1 MLSRKWIEELD
12 ASGRIYRKANEQ
24 YLPAFQAFWLLTRD
38 VSTGVLLFV
47 FGCVNAA
54 LVLLSGYLLAI
65 SGLLWL
71 AALAFAALAV
81 AASFF
86 DAYSLVFP
94 YYQFWARTSYGS
106 ARWAGLEDLRSHSLL
121 RKIGEP
127 VPNGALRIGRVF
139 SDYDLILPKELW
151 LLHLVFF
158 GPTGAGKT
166 KTFFMSML
174 RYLAA
179 HGSCIAFDP
188 KGELYEQ
195 TAMDY
200 RIFYRLDLINP
211 AQSDRWNFMPLC
223 QGNSFF
229 ANSLAGMMLSLEAR
243 AKTNQDPF
251 WGNAEQVL
259 LTAVLLHLAECYPS
273 ATPAFAYDFVA
284 EFDSLKES
292 ERIAELKDSPSPL
305 ARQAMQVVCNSAPE
319 NTLGSVLLGLAN
331 KLRPFTLDEARQI
344 TALPTQE
351 ELQEGVKLVDFTQ
364 LRQPGTAVFIVVPE
378 GATEVYKE
386 FLATFFGQ
394 AIFELRLDNTRKPEH
409 PCLVLIDEARELDVA
424 EVRRIAGI
432 GRGRGIG
439 MALSYQDYPQV
450 LDQYGDKG
458 AKAILE
464 TCMTKLFLPGCNGET
479 ATYASDLLGKTTVH
493 TETSVDYKGTDR
505 DNTRYSEA
513 GRALMLPDEIR
524 QMPKFR
530 QLLVVTDTAP
540 PVKAAFPPVYLRRD
554 IQKPVVYRKPEVLR
568 FSNAQIFRGNNFAQP
583 IGANGATAASVKPK
597 KMPKGKRT
605 KNQLA
610 VSSSNDVDFESS
622 EQSVTGSVENGV
634 ALQNESRFVSPDNLK
649 LDSAA
654 SETTDRALSE
664 IGERI
669 EDFETSGA
677 GDDGN
682 SILALADDERS
693 DEKTED
699 FMDQELKTFLLD
711 EKTKTPVLIEN
722 DSDGAEVVDC
732 FDSETVLR
740 TEIMKSSE
748 GGIETNR
755 ETTLSGNYSLTEE
768 ETERER
774 THARQSLEPE
784 NDFYNALVQRVL

>member
-1 MLSRKWIEELD
+1 MLSRKWIEHLD

-24 YLPAFQAFWLLTRD
+24 YLPAFQAFWLLARD

-47 FGCVNAA
+47 FGWINAA
-54 LVLLSGYLLAI
+54 LVLLSGYLLGI

-81 AASFF
+81 IASFF

-94 YYQFWARTSYGS
+94 YYQFWTRTTHGS
-106 ARWAGLEDLRSHSLL
+106 ARWAGLEDLRVHNLL

-174 RYLAA
+174 RYLAR
-179 HGSCIAFDP
+179 HGATIAFDP

-200 RIFYRLDLINP
+200 RTFYRLDLINP

-223 QGNSFF
+223 RGSAFF
-229 ANSLAGMMLSLEAR
+229 ANSIAGMMLSLEAR

-292 ERIAELKDSPSPL
+292 ERINELKDSPSPL

-319 NTLGSVLLGLAN
+319 NTLGSVLLGLGS

-344 TALPTQE
+344 TALPTHE
-351 ELQEGVKLVDFTQ
+351 ELQEGVKLIDFAR
-364 LRQPGTAVFIVVPE
+364 LREPGTAVFIVVPE

-394 AIFELRLDNTRKPEH
+394 AIFQLRLDNTREPEH

-464 TCMTKLFLPGCNGET
+464 TMMTKIFLPGVNGET
-479 ATYASDLLGKTTVH
+479 ATYASDLLGKTTIH
-493 TETSVDYKGTDR
+493 TETSVDYQGTDK

-540 PVKAAFPPVYLRRD
+540 PVKAAFPPVYLRKD
-554 IQKPVVYRKPEVLR
+554 IQRAVAYVKPEVLR
-568 FSNAQIFRGNNFAQP
+568 LGNSKIFDGNFNFPKNSGKNDAP
-583 IGANGATAASVKPK
+583 ITSEVSTVPK
-597 KMPKGKRT
+597 KQAKTKRA
-605 KNQLA
+605 KNKSVA
-610 VSSSNDVDFESS
+610 VSPAGNAVAVLEPDSTSDQFEFES
-622 EQSVTGSVENGV
+622 EI
-634 ALQNESRFVSPDNLK
+634 
-649 LDSAA
+649 
-654 SETTDRALSE
+654 TDRALDE
-664 IGERI
+664 IGERMA
-669 EDFETSGA
+669 DFETTNEN
-677 GDDGN
+677 GDDEEV
-682 SILALADDERS
+682 LALADGETSGEGER
-693 DEKTED
+693 D
-699 FMDQELKTFLLD
+699 FMKQELKTFLTVD
-711 EKTKTPVLIEN
+711 TEPKTPTQFE
-722 DSDGAEVVDC
+722 SDPSEEGGEVTDC

-740 TEIMKSSE
+740 SREVRSSNDEAAKNQEITLTASVALTASE
-748 GGIETNR
+748 AAREKRRACQTIES
-755 ETTLSGNYSLTEE
+755 EDE
-768 ETERER
+768 
-774 THARQSLEPE
+774 
-784 NDFYNALVQRVL
+784 FYNALVQRVL

>member
-1 MLSRKWIEELD
+1 MLSRKWIEHLD

-24 YLPAFQAFWLLTRD
+24 YLPAFQAFWLLARD

-47 FGCVNAA
+47 FGWINAA
-54 LVLLSGYLLAI
+54 LVLLSGYLLGI

-81 AASFF
+81 IASFF

-94 YYQFWARTSYGS
+94 YYQFWTRTTHGS
-106 ARWAGLEDLRSHSLL
+106 ARWAGLEDLRVHNLL

-174 RYLAA
+174 RYLAR
-179 HGSCIAFDP
+179 HGSTIAFDP

-200 RIFYRLDLINP
+200 RTFYRLDLINP

-223 QGNSFF
+223 RGSAFF
-229 ANSLAGMMLSLEAR
+229 ANSIAGMMLSLEAR

-292 ERIAELKDSPSPL
+292 ERINELKDSPSPL

-319 NTLGSVLLGLAN
+319 NTLGSVLLGLGS

-344 TALPTQE
+344 TALPTHE
-351 ELQEGVKLVDFTQ
+351 ELQEGVKLIDFAR
-364 LRQPGTAVFIVVPE
+364 LREPGTAVFIVVPE

-394 AIFELRLDNTRKPEH
+394 AIFQLRLDNTREPEH

-464 TCMTKLFLPGCNGET
+464 TMMTKIFLPGVNGET
-479 ATYASDLLGKTTVH
+479 ATYASDLLGKTTIH
-493 TETSVDYKGTDR
+493 TETSVDYQGTDK

-540 PVKAAFPPVYLRRD
+540 PVKAAFPPVYLRKD
-554 IQKPVVYRKPEVLR
+554 IQRAVAYVKPEVLR
-568 FSNAQIFRGNNFAQP
+568 LGNSKIFDGNFNFPKNSGKNDAP
-583 IGANGATAASVKPK
+583 ITSEVSTVPK
-597 KMPKGKRT
+597 KQAKTKRA
-605 KNQLA
+605 KNKSVA
-610 VSSSNDVDFESS
+610 VSPAGNAVAVLEPDSTSDQFEFES
-622 EQSVTGSVENGV
+622 EI
-634 ALQNESRFVSPDNLK
+634 
-649 LDSAA
+649 
-654 SETTDRALSE
+654 TDRALDE
-664 IGERI
+664 IGERMA
-669 EDFETSGA
+669 DFETTNEN
-677 GDDGN
+677 GDDEEV
-682 SILALADDERS
+682 LALADGETSGEGER
-693 DEKTED
+693 D
-699 FMDQELKTFLLD
+699 FMKQELKTFLTVD
-711 EKTKTPVLIEN
+711 TEPKTPTQFE
-722 DSDGAEVVDC
+722 SDPSEEGGEVTDC

-740 TEIMKSSE
+740 SREVRSSNDEAAKNQEITLTASVALTASE
-748 GGIETNR
+748 AAREKRRASQTIES
-755 ETTLSGNYSLTEE
+755 EDE
-768 ETERER
+768 
-774 THARQSLEPE
+774 
-784 NDFYNALVQRVL
+784 FYNALVQRVL

>member
-1 MLSRKWIEELD
+1 MLSRKWIENLD

-24 YLPAFQAFWLLTRD
+24 YLPAYQAFWLLTRD
-38 VSTGVLLFV
+38 VSTGILLFV
-47 FGCVNAA
+47 FGWINAA
-54 LVLLSGYLLAI
+54 LCLLAGFLLGI
-65 SGLLWL
+65 SGFLWL

-81 AASFF
+81 AASLF

-94 YYQFWARTSYGS
+94 YYQFWTRTTHGS
-106 ARWAGLEDLRSHSLL
+106 ARWAALDDLRSHNLL

-139 SDYDLILPKELW
+139 SDYDLILPKNLW

-174 RYLAA
+174 RYLAQ
-179 HGSCIAFDP
+179 HGSTIAFDP
-188 KGELYEQ
+188 KGELFEQ

-200 RIFYRLDLINP
+200 RTHYRLDLINP
-211 AQSDRWNFMPLC
+211 AQSDRWNFMPTC
-223 QGNSFF
+223 RGNAFF

-259 LTAVLLHLAECYPS
+259 LTAVLLHLAECYPQ

-292 ERIAELKDSPSPL
+292 ERINELKDSPSPL

-319 NTLGSVLLGLAN
+319 NTLGSVLLGLGN
-331 KLRPFTLDEARQI
+331 KLRPFTLDEARQVM
-344 TALPTQE
+344 ALPSHE
-351 ELQEGVKLVDFTQ
+351 ELQEGVKLIDFAK
-364 LRQPGTAVFIVVPE
+364 LREPGTAVFIVVPE

-394 AIFELRLDNTRKPEH
+394 AIFALRLDNTREPEH

-439 MALSYQDYPQV
+439 MVLSYQDYPQV

-464 TCMTKLFLPGCNGET
+464 TMMTKIFLPGVNGET
-479 ATYASDLLGKTTVH
+479 ANYASDLLGKTTIH
-493 TETSVDYKGTDR
+493 TETSVDYKGTDK

-540 PVKAAFPPVYLRRD
+540 PVKAAFPPIYLRHD
-554 IQKPVVYRKPEVLR
+554 IQKPVALRKPEVLR
-568 FSNAQIFRGNNFAQP
+568 LGDSKIFGGNFNFP
-583 IGANGATAASVKPK
+583 KNSGKNGASFAPEVSSVPKKQAKTKRAKVKSAVAASIV
-597 KMPKGKRT
+597 G
-605 KNQLA
+605 NSVA
-610 VSSSNDVDFESS
+610 VLEPDRADDQFE
-622 EQSVTGSVENGV
+622 
-634 ALQNESRFVSPDNLK
+634 FVSEI
-649 LDSAA
+649 A
-654 SETTDRALSE
+654 DRALDE
-664 IGERI
+664 IGERMT
-669 EDFETSGA
+669 DFEMTNKNN
-677 GDDGN
+677 DDEDV
-682 SILALADDERS
+682 LALADDETS
-693 DEKTED
+693 SESEKD
-699 FMDQELKTFLLD
+699 FMEQELKTFL
-711 EKTKTPVLIEN
+711 T
-722 DSDGAEVVDC
+722 SDGGEANASSQFASDPSEEGGEVTDC

-740 TEIMKSSE
+740 SREIRNSNDEAPKNQEITLTANVALTASE
-748 GGIETNR
+748 AALEKKR
-755 ETTLSGNYSLTEE
+755 
-768 ETERER
+768 
-774 THARQSLEPE
+774 ARQTIESEDE
-784 NDFYNALVQRVL
+784 FYNSLVQRVL

>member
-24 YLPAFQAFWLLTRD
+24 YVPAYQAFWMLTRD
-38 VSTGVLLFV
+38 VSTGILLFV
-47 FGCVNAA
+47 FGIVNAM
-54 LVLLSGYLLAI
+54 LILLSGSLLGI

-71 AALAFAALAV
+71 AALSAAALA
-81 AASFF
+81 AFASLF

-94 YYQFWARTSYGS
+94 YYQFWAKTSHGS
-106 ARWAGLEDLRSHSLL
+106 ARWAELEDLRVHNLL
-121 RKIGEP
+121 RKIGDP
-127 VPNGALRIGRVF
+127 VPKGALRIGRVF
-139 SDYDLILPKELW
+139 GDYDLILPKNLW

-174 RYLAA
+174 RFLAN
-179 HGSCIAFDP
+179 HGSTIAFDP

-200 RIFYRLDLINP
+200 RTFYRLDLINP
-211 AQSDRWNFMPLC
+211 AQSDRWNFLPQC
-223 QGNSFF
+223 RGNAFF
-229 ANSLAGMMLSLEAR
+229 ANSIAGMMLSLEAR

-259 LTAVLLHLAECYPS
+259 LTAVLLHLAECYPM

-292 ERIAELKDSPSPL
+292 KRIEELKNSPSPL
-305 ARQAMQVVCNSAPE
+305 ARQAMQVVTNSAPE
-319 NTLGSVLLGLAN
+319 NTLGSVLLGLGS

-344 TALPTQE
+344 TAQPSPE
-351 ELQEGVKLVDFTQ
+351 ELQEGVKLIDFSE
-364 LRQPGTAVFIVVPE
+364 LRQPGTAIFIVVPE
-378 GATEVYKE
+378 GATQVYQE

-394 AIFELRLDNTRKPEH
+394 AIFELRLDNTREPEH

-479 ATYASDLLGKTTVH
+479 ANYASDLLGKTTIH
-493 TETSVDYKGTDR
+493 TETSVDYQGTDR
-505 DNTRYSEA
+505 DNTRYSET

-540 PVKAAFPPVYLRRD
+540 PVKAAFPPVYLRKD
-554 IQKPVVYRKPEVLR
+554 IQKPIHYRKPEVLR
-568 FSNAQIFRGNNFAQP
+568 FSDVQARRNNFSKVSNS
-583 IGANGATAASVKPK
+583 NGSEVSAKSNKAS
-597 KMPKGKRT
+597 KGKRS
-605 KNQLA
+605 KNQ
-610 VSSSNDVDFESS
+610 
-622 EQSVTGSVENGV
+622 
-634 ALQNESRFVSPDNLK
+634 
-649 LDSAA
+649 SAA
-654 SETTDRALSE
+654 STENKSNFQIENDLSIASENDFETSAFEKTDRALDE
-664 IGERI
+664 IGQLLMN
-669 EDFETSGA
+669 FEPENT
-677 GDDGN
+677 N
-682 SILALADDERS
+682 PENVLALADDDRLGEA
-693 DEKTED
+693 KED
-699 FMDQELKTFLLD
+699 FMEQKLYK
-711 EKTKTPVLIEN
+711 VLTNEGSKLQPEEILE
-722 DSDGAEVVDC
+722 GEEIQDC
-732 FDSETVLR
+732 FDREVILQPLVPTNSAGVLEEKR
-740 TEIMKSSE
+740 EI
-748 GGIETNR
+748 
-755 ETTLSGNYSLTEE
+755 TLSADFSLTEA
-768 ETERER
+768 ETKQEKESVSRLR
-774 THARQSLEPE
+774 KKE
-784 NDFYNALVQRVL
+784 NEFSNALSRGVL

>member
-12 ASGRIYRKANEQ
+12 GSGRIYRKANEQ
-24 YLPAFQAFWLLTRD
+24 YLPAYQAFWWLARD
-38 VSTGVLLFV
+38 VSTGILLFI

-54 LVLLSGYLLAI
+54 LVLISGRLLGI

-94 YYQFWARTSYGS
+94 YYQFWTRTSHGS
-106 ARWAGLEDLRSHSLL
+106 ARWAGFNDLQSHNLL

-127 VPNGALRIGRVF
+127 LPDGALRIGRVF

-174 RYLAA
+174 RFLAR
-179 HGSCIAFDP
+179 HGSCITFDP

-200 RIFYRLDLINP
+200 RTFYRLDLINP
-211 AQSDRWNFMPLC
+211 AQSDRWNFMPQC
-223 QGNSFF
+223 RGNAFF

-259 LTAVLLHLAECYPS
+259 LTAVLLHLADCYPA

-292 ERIAELKDSPSPL
+292 ERINELKDSPSPL

-319 NTLGSVLLGLAN
+319 NTLGSVLLGLGS

-344 TALPTQE
+344 TALPTHE
-351 ELQEGVKLVDFTQ
+351 ELQEGIKLIDFAQ

-394 AIFELRLDNTRKPEH
+394 AIFQLRLDNTREPEH

-450 LDQYGDKG
+450 LDQYGDRG

-464 TCMTKLFLPGCNGET
+464 TCMTKLFLPGCNGDT

-493 TETSVDYKGTDR
+493 TETSVDYKGTDK

-540 PVKAAFPPVYLRRD
+540 PIKAAYPPVYLRRD
-554 IQKPVVYRKPEVLR
+554 IQKAVALRKPEVLR
-568 FSNAQIFRGNNFAQP
+568 FSDAQTFGGGKSFVHSGEATGQTAERGA
-583 IGANGATAASVKPK
+583 KPK
-597 KMPKGKRT
+597 KAKGKRR
-605 KNQLA
+605 KNQTA
-610 VSSSNDVDFESS
+610 ADAAAESS
-622 EQSVTGSVENGV
+622 
-634 ALQNESRFVSPDNLK
+634 ADLQNETAVAMSSQT
-649 LDSAA
+649 DSDSLAWVAA
-654 SETTDRALSE
+654 DRALDE
-664 IGERI
+664 IGERMT
-669 EDFETSGA
+669 DFETSGA
-677 GDDGN
+677 DGDGGV
-682 SILALADDERS
+682 LALNEDEYS
-693 DEKTED
+693 GEDSED
-699 FMDQELKTFLLD
+699 FMQQDLKAILLD
-711 EKTKTPVLIEN
+711 EKPKMPVQMETN
-722 DSDGAEVVDC
+722 ASDAEVFDR
-732 FDSETVLR
+732 FDSQVVVRTKSAETSGDGVATKR
-740 TEIMKSSE
+740 
-748 GGIETNR
+748 NVV
-755 ETTLSGNYSLTEE
+755 LSGSYSLTDDQLVNEQQIS
-768 ETERER
+768 
-774 THARQSLEPE
+774 RQNLEPE
-784 NDFYNALVQRVL
+784 NEFYSALTQRVL

>member
-1 MLSRKWIEELD
+1 MLSRKWIENLD

-24 YLPAFQAFWLLTRD
+24 YLPAYQAFWLLTRD

-81 AASFF
+81 AASLF

-94 YYQFWARTSYGS
+94 YYQFWTRTSHGS
-106 ARWAGLEDLRSHSLL
+106 ARWAGLEDLRSHKLL

-127 VPNGALRIGRVF
+127 VPAGALRIGRVF
-139 SDYDLILPKELW
+139 SDYDLVLPKELW
-151 LLHLVFF
+151 LLHMVFF

-174 RYLAA
+174 RYLAR

-200 RIFYRLDLINP
+200 RTFYRLDLINP

-223 QGNSFF
+223 RGNAFF

-292 ERIAELKDSPSPL
+292 ERIAELVDSPSPL
-305 ARQAMQVVCNSAPE
+305 ARQAMQVVSNSAPE
-319 NTLGSVLLGLAN
+319 NTLGSVLLGLGN
-331 KLRPFTLDEARQI
+331 KLRPFTLDEARQVM
-344 TALPTQE
+344 AMPSHE
-351 ELQEGVKLVDFTQ
+351 ELQEGVKLIDFAK
-364 LRQPGTAVFIVVPE
+364 LREPGTAVFIVVPE

-394 AIFELRLDNTRKPEH
+394 AIFELRLDNTREPEH

-450 LDQYGDKG
+450 LDQYGDRG

-464 TCMTKLFLPGCNGET
+464 TMMTKIFLPGVNGET
-479 ATYASDLLGKTTVH
+479 ASYASDLLGKTTIH
-493 TETSVDYKGTDR
+493 TETSVDYKGTDK

-540 PVKAAFPPVYLRRD
+540 PVKAAYPPVYLRPD
-554 IQKPVVYRKPEVLR
+554 IQKAVVYRKPEVTRLADSK
-568 FSNAQIFRGNNFAQP
+568 FFGGNFNLPQNSNV
-583 IGANGATAASVKPK
+583 NGALPTSGASTAPK
-597 KMPKGKRT
+597 KAAKTKRA
-605 KNQLA
+605 KNK
-610 VSSSNDVDFESS
+610 
-622 EQSVTGSVENGV
+622 SVG
-634 ALQNESRFVSPDNLK
+634 VSPAGNAVAVLES
-649 LDSAA
+649 DSATNQFGFQ
-654 SETTDRALSE
+654 SEITDRALDE
-664 IGERI
+664 IGEQVAA
-669 EDFETSGA
+669 FEITNASR
-677 GDDGN
+677 GDEV
-682 SILALADDERS
+682 LALANEAS
-693 DEKTED
+693 DKQAED
-699 FMDQELKTFLLD
+699 FMQQQLKTFLTD
-711 EKTKTPVLIEN
+711 EKPRTPDLIEN
-722 DSDGAEVVDC
+722 VSGDEESDC
-732 FDSETVLR
+732 FDSDVVLR
-740 TEIMKSSE
+740 AKSSKTSE
-748 GGIETNR
+748 ESGDTEENQEI
-755 ETTLSGNYSLTEE
+755 TLSGSYSLTEQ
-768 ETERER
+768 ETAHEKS
-774 THARQSLEPE
+774 HARGQLESE
-784 NDFYNALVQRVL
+784 DEFYNALVQRVL

>member
-1 MLSRKWIEELD
+1 MLSRKWIENLD
-12 ASGRIYRKANEQ
+12 SSGRIYRKANEQ
-24 YLPAFQAFWLLTRD
+24 YLPAYQAFWLLMRD
-38 VSTGVLLFV
+38 VSTGILLFV
-47 FGCVNAA
+47 FGWINAA
-54 LVLLSGYLLAI
+54 LCLLAGFLLGI
-65 SGLLWL
+65 SSFLWL

-81 AASFF
+81 AASLF

-94 YYQFWARTSYGS
+94 YYQFWTRTTHGS
-106 ARWAGLEDLRSHSLL
+106 ARWAALDDLRVHNLL

-127 VPNGALRIGRVF
+127 VPKGALRIGRVF
-139 SDYDLILPKELW
+139 SDYDLILPKNLW

-174 RYLAA
+174 RYLAQ
-179 HGSCIAFDP
+179 HGSTIAFDP

-200 RIFYRLDLINP
+200 RTHYRLDLINP
-211 AQSDRWNFMPLC
+211 AQSDRWNFMPTC
-223 QGNSFF
+223 RGNAFF

-259 LTAVLLHLAECYPS
+259 LTAVLLHLAECYPN

-292 ERIAELKDSPSPL
+292 ERINELKDSPSPL

-319 NTLGSVLLGLAN
+319 NTLGSVLLGLGN
-331 KLRPFTLDEARQI
+331 KLRPFTLDEARQVM
-344 TALPTQE
+344 ALPSHE
-351 ELQEGVKLVDFTQ
+351 ELQEGVKLIDFAK
-364 LRQPGTAVFIVVPE
+364 LREPGTAVFIVVPE

-394 AIFELRLDNTRKPEH
+394 AIFALRLDNTREPEH

-439 MALSYQDYPQV
+439 MVLSYQDYPQV

-464 TCMTKLFLPGCNGET
+464 TMMTKIFLPGVNGET
-479 ATYASDLLGKTTVH
+479 ATYASDLLGKTTIH
-493 TETSVDYKGTDR
+493 TETSVDYKGTDK

-540 PVKAAFPPVYLRRD
+540 PVKAAFPPVYLRHD
-554 IQKPVVYRKPEVLR
+554 IQKPVALRKPEVLR
-568 FSNAQIFRGNNFAQP
+568 LGDSKIFGGGNFNLRVNSPKNAE
-583 IGANGATAASVKPK
+583 TLASEVSTVPK
-597 KMPKGKRT
+597 KQAKTKRA
-605 KNQLA
+605 KNKSVA
-610 VSSSNDVDFESS
+610 VSSVGNAVAVLEPDSTDDQVEFES
-622 EQSVTGSVENGV
+622 EI
-634 ALQNESRFVSPDNLK
+634 A
-649 LDSAA
+649 
-654 SETTDRALSE
+654 DRALDE
-664 IGERI
+664 IGERMT
-669 EDFETSGA
+669 DFELTNEN
-677 GDDGN
+677 DDN
-682 SILALADDERS
+682 EDVLALADGETS
-693 DEKTED
+693 GETEKD
-699 FMDQELKTFLLD
+699 FMEQELKNFL
-711 EKTKTPVLIEN
+711 T
-722 DSDGAEVVDC
+722 SDGGEANSSSQFESDSNVEGGEVTDC

-740 TEIMKSSE
+740 AREIRNSNDENIKNQEITLTASVALTASE
-748 GGIETNR
+748 AAREKAHVRQTIES
-755 ETTLSGNYSLTEE
+755 EDE
-768 ETERER
+768 
-774 THARQSLEPE
+774 
-784 NDFYNALVQRVL
+784 FYNSLVQRVL

>member
-24 YLPAFQAFWLLTRD
+24 YLPAYQAFWLLTRD
-38 VSTGVLLFV
+38 VSTGFLLFV
-47 FGCVNAA
+47 FGCLNAV
-54 LVLLSGYLLAI
+54 LVLISGYLLAI
-65 SGLLWL
+65 SGFLWL

-81 AASFF
+81 AASVL

-94 YYQFWARTSYGS
+94 YYQFWTRTTHGS
-106 ARWAGLEDLRSHSLL
+106 ARWAMLDDLKSHNLL

-127 VPNGALRIGRVF
+127 VPSGALRIGRVF

-174 RYLAA
+174 RYLAR
-179 HGSCIAFDP
+179 HGSTIAFDP

-195 TAMDY
+195 TAMDFSV
-200 RIFYRLDLINP
+200 FYRLDLINP
-211 AQSDRWNFMPLC
+211 AQSDRWNFMPMC
-223 QGNSFF
+223 RGNAFV

-259 LTAVLLHLAECYPS
+259 LTAVLLHLAECYPK

-305 ARQAMQVVCNSAPE
+305 AKQAMQVVTNSAPE

-344 TALPTQE
+344 TALPTHE
-351 ELQEGVKLVDFTQ
+351 ELQEGVKLVDFSQ
-364 LRQPGTAVFIVVPE
+364 LRKPGTAVFIVVPE

-394 AIFELRLDNTRKPEH
+394 AIFELRLDNTREPEH

-450 LDQYGDKG
+450 LDQYGDRG

-479 ATYASDLLGKTTVH
+479 ATYASDLLGKTTIH

-554 IQKPVVYRKPEVLR
+554 IQKPVIYRKPEVLR
-568 FSNAQIFRGNNFAQP
+568 FSDVMGFSGNFPQTISTKDSTFAS
-583 IGANGATAASVKPK
+583 TKPK
-597 KMPKGKRT
+597 KTAKKKSV
-605 KNQLA
+605 KNQSQA
-610 VSSSNDVDFESS
+610 VSVQSIVNSQSDLNLSVPSKTKLNSDFS
-622 EQSVTGSVENGV
+622 EII
-634 ALQNESRFVSPDNLK
+634 
-649 LDSAA
+649 
-654 SETTDRALSE
+654 DRTLGE
-664 IGERI
+664 IGERMAN
-669 EDFETSGA
+669 FET
-677 GDDGN
+677 DGTIRGYN
-682 SILALADDERS
+682 SFLALAGG
-693 DEKTED
+693 KTFDKETENYMKED
-699 FMDQELKTFLLD
+699 LKTLLGG
-711 EKTKTPVLIEN
+711 ENPKVAFQIEN
-722 DSDGAEVVDC
+722 NSEDEEIIDC
-732 FDSETVLR
+732 FDSETVLTDGAAQNS
-740 TEIMKSSE
+740 TESDEIKHE
-748 GGIETNR
+748 I
-755 ETTLSGNYSLTEE
+755 TLSTNFTLTDEE
-768 ETERER
+768 AAHEQLR
-774 THARQSLEPE
+774 ANKKLESE
-784 NDFYNALVQRVL
+784 NEFNNALALRVL

>member
-24 YLPAFQAFWLLTRD
+24 YLPAYQAFWLLTRD
-38 VSTGVLLFV
+38 VSTGILLFV
-47 FGCVNAA
+47 FGCINAA
-54 LVLLSGYLLAI
+54 LVLLAGYLLGI

-71 AALAFAALAV
+71 AALAFGVLAV

-94 YYQFWARTSYGS
+94 YYQFWARTTHGS
-106 ARWAGLEDLRSHSLL
+106 ARWAALEDLRSHNLL

-127 VPNGALRIGRVF
+127 VPDGALRIGRVF
-139 SDYDLILPKELW
+139 SDYDLILPKNLW
-151 LLHLVFF
+151 LLHMVFF

-174 RYLAA
+174 RFLAA

-200 RIFYRLDLINP
+200 RTFYRLDLINP

-223 QGNSFF
+223 RGNAFV

-259 LTAVLLHLAECYPS
+259 LTAVLLHLAECYPN

-292 ERIAELKDSPSPL
+292 ERIVELKDSPSPL
-305 ARQAMQVVCNSAPE
+305 ARQAMQVVTNSAPE
-319 NTLGSVLLGLAN
+319 NTLGSVLLGLGN
-331 KLRPFTLDEARQI
+331 KLRAFTLDEARQI
-344 TALPTQE
+344 TALPTHE
-351 ELQEGVKLVDFTQ
+351 DLQEGVKLIDFAK
-364 LRQPGTAVFIVVPE
+364 LREPGTAVFIVVPE

-394 AIFELRLDNTRKPEH
+394 AIFELRLDNTREPEH

-464 TCMTKLFLPGCNGET
+464 TMMTKIFLPGVNGET
-479 ATYASDLLGKTTVH
+479 ATYASDLLGKTTIH
-493 TETSVDYKGTDR
+493 TETSVDYKGTDK
-505 DNTRYSEA
+505 DNTRYSET

-530 QLLVVTDTAP
+530 QLIVVTDTAP
-540 PVKAAFPPVYLRRD
+540 PVKAAFPPVYLRTD

-568 FSNAQIFRGNNFAQP
+568 FSAAKTFSGNFAQAA
-583 IGANGATAASVKPK
+583 IANGSTDIQAKAKKAA
-597 KMPKGKRT
+597 KGKRT
-605 KNQLA
+605 KNQTATNSAEGGITFQNDSHTL
-610 VSSSNDVDFESS
+610 SSSETKLEADVS
-622 EQSVTGSVENGV
+622 EIADT
-634 ALQNESRFVSPDNLK
+634 ALD
-649 LDSAA
+649 
-654 SETTDRALSE
+654 E
-664 IGERI
+664 IGEHI
-669 EDFETSGA
+669 AGYETNGA
-677 GDDGN
+677 GANG
-682 SILALADDERS
+682 SRLALTDDERC
-693 DEKTED
+693 DKPTED
-699 FMDQELKTFLLD
+699 FMQQKLKTFLLD
-711 EKTKTPVLIEN
+711 DNSETSAPNEN
-722 DSDGAEVVDC
+722 NSSAEQVTDRFDSDVVLQAASPPTSD
-732 FDSETVLR
+732 
-740 TEIMKSSE
+740 
-748 GGIETNR
+748 GNIETNR
-755 ETTLSGNYSLTEE
+755 KITLSASFDLTDDEVA
-768 ETERER
+768 RER
-774 THARQSLEPE
+774 NVADKVFEPE
-784 NDFYNALVQRVL
+784 NEFYAALVQRVL

>member
-1 MLSRKWIEELD
+1 MLSRKWIENLD

-24 YLPAFQAFWLLTRD
+24 YLPAYQAFWLLTRD

-47 FGCVNAA
+47 FGWINAA
-54 LVLLSGYLLAI
+54 LVLISGYLLGI
-65 SGLLWL
+65 SSLLWL

-81 AASFF
+81 AASLF

-94 YYQFWARTSYGS
+94 YYQFWTRTTHGS
-106 ARWAGLEDLRSHSLL
+106 ARWATLEDLRDHRLL

-127 VPNGALRIGRVF
+127 VPAGALRIGRVF
-139 SDYDLILPKELW
+139 SDYDLILPKNLW

-174 RYLAA
+174 RHLAA
-179 HGSCIAFDP
+179 HGSTIAFDP

-200 RIFYRLDLINP
+200 RVSYRLDLINP

-223 QGNSFF
+223 RGNAFV

-259 LTAVLLHLAECYPS
+259 LTAVLLHLAECYPN

-305 ARQAMQVVCNSAPE
+305 ARQAMQVVTNSAPE
-319 NTLGSVLLGLAN
+319 NTLGSVLLGLGS

-344 TALPTQE
+344 TALPTHE
-351 ELQEGVKLVDFTQ
+351 ELQEGVKLIDFAQ

-394 AIFELRLDNTRKPEH
+394 AIFQLRLDNTREPEH

-464 TCMTKLFLPGCNGET
+464 TMMTKIFLPGVNGDT
-479 ATYASDLLGKTTVH
+479 ATYASDLLGKTTIH
-493 TETSVDYKGTDR
+493 TETSVDYAGTDK

-530 QLLVVTDTAP
+530 QLLIVTDTAP
-540 PVKAAFPPVYLRRD
+540 PVKAAFPPIYLRSD
-554 IQKPVVYRKPEVLR
+554 IQKAIALRKPEVLR
-568 FSNAQIFRGNNFAQP
+568 LGDSKIFDGNFSFPKNSGK
-583 IGANGATAASVKPK
+583 NGASLAAEVSIVPK
-597 KMPKGKRT
+597 KQAKTKRT
-605 KNQLA
+605 KNKSVA
-610 VSSSNDVDFESS
+610 VSPGGNAVAVLEPNSTDDQFE
-622 EQSVTGSVENGV
+622 
-634 ALQNESRFVSPDNLK
+634 LQLEI
-649 LDSAA
+649 
-654 SETTDRALSE
+654 TDRALDE
-664 IGERI
+664 IGERMA
-669 EDFETSGA
+669 DFETTNEN
-677 GDDGN
+677 GDDEGV
-682 SILALADDERS
+682 LALANGEIYREDDR
-693 DEKTED
+693 D
-699 FMDQELKTFLLD
+699 FMEQELKTFL
-711 EKTKTPVLIEN
+711 TN
-722 DSDGAEVVDC
+722 DSEAKTFSQSESDPSEEGGKITDC

-740 TEIMKSSE
+740 SREIRNSNDEDQNNQEITLTASVALTASE
-748 GGIETNR
+748 AAR
-755 ETTLSGNYSLTEE
+755 EK
-768 ETERER
+768 RR
-774 THARQSLEPE
+774 ARQTLESE
-784 NDFYNALVQRVL
+784 DEFYNALVQRVL

>member
-24 YLPAFQAFWLLTRD
+24 YLPAYQAFWLLARD
-38 VSTGVLLFV
+38 VSTGVLLFA
-47 FGCVNAA
+47 FGCVNAV
-54 LVLLSGYLLAI
+54 LVLLAGFLLGI

-81 AASFF
+81 AASMF

-94 YYQFWARTSYGS
+94 YYQLWTRTTHGS
-106 ARWAGLEDLRSHSLL
+106 ARWANLEDLHSHSLL
-121 RKIGEP
+121 RKMGEP

-139 SDYDLILPKELW
+139 SDYDLILPKNLW
-151 LLHLVFF
+151 LLHMVFF

-174 RYLAA
+174 RYLAR
-179 HGSCIAFDP
+179 HGSTIAFDP

-200 RIFYRLDLINP
+200 RTFYRLDLINP

-223 QGNSFF
+223 RGNAFV

-259 LTAVLLHLAECYPS
+259 LTAVLLHLAECYPN

-292 ERIAELKDSPSPL
+292 ERIIELKDSPSPL
-305 ARQAMQVVCNSAPE
+305 ARQAMQVVTNSAPE
-319 NTLGSVLLGLAN
+319 NTLGSVLLGLGN

-344 TALPTQE
+344 TALPTHE
-351 ELQEGVKLVDFTQ
+351 DLQEGVKLIDFAK
-364 LRQPGTAVFIVVPE
+364 LREPGTAVFIVVPE

-394 AIFELRLDNTRKPEH
+394 AIFELRLDNTREPEH

-464 TCMTKLFLPGCNGET
+464 TMMTKIFLPGVNGET
-479 ATYASDLLGKTTVH
+479 ATYASDLLGKTTIH
-493 TETSVDYKGTDR
+493 TETSVDYKGTDK
-505 DNTRYSEA
+505 DNTRYSET

-530 QLLVVTDTAP
+530 QLIVVTDTAP
-540 PVKAAFPPVYLRRD
+540 PVKAAFPPVYLRTD
-554 IQKPVVYRKPEVLR
+554 TQKPVVYRKPEVLR
-568 FSNAQIFRGNNFAQP
+568 FSAAKTFSGNFAQAAS
-583 IGANGATAASVKPK
+583 ANGSTDIQAKAKKAA
-597 KMPKGKRT
+597 KGKRA
-605 KNQLA
+605 KNQSANDFGESSIELQNDSHFAGQSGTTFDAA
-610 VSSSNDVDFESS
+610 VS
-622 EQSVTGSVENGV
+622 
-634 ALQNESRFVSPDNLK
+634 K
-649 LDSAA
+649 I
-654 SETTDRALSE
+654 TDRALDE
-664 IGERI
+664 IGERMANF
-669 EDFETSGA
+669 EMSGDEETSRLGLANDESAEKSA
-677 GDDGN
+677 GD
-682 SILALADDERS
+682 
-693 DEKTED
+693 
-699 FMDQELKTFLLD
+699 FMQQKLKTFLID
-711 EKTKTPVLIEN
+711 ESPKTHVQIEEDSGDEEQTDRF
-722 DSDGAEVVDC
+722 DSDVVLQ
-732 FDSETVLR
+732 TG
-740 TEIMKSSE
+740 SSQTSS
-748 GGIETNR
+748 GDGETNR
-755 ETTLSGNYSLTEE
+755 ELILTAKFNLTDEEMMREQITAQRDFDQGNEFLS
-768 ETERER
+768 
-774 THARQSLEPE
+774 
-784 NDFYNALVQRVL
+784 ALVQRVL

>member
-1 MLSRKWIEELD
+1 MLSRQWIEHLD

-24 YLPAFQAFWLLTRD
+24 HLPAYQAFWLMSRD

-47 FGCVNAA
+47 FGCLNAA
-54 LVLLSGYLLAI
+54 LVLLSGHLLEI
-65 SGLLWL
+65 SGLLWI
-71 AALAFAALAV
+71 AVLAFAALAV
-81 AASFF
+81 VASLF
-86 DAYSLVFP
+86 DAFSLVVP
-94 YYQFWARTSYGS
+94 YYQFWTRTSHGS
-106 ARWAGLEDLRSHSLL
+106 ARWAKLVDLHSHKLL
-121 RKIGEP
+121 RKIGEAL
-127 VPNGALRIGRVF
+127 PNGALRIGRVF

-174 RYLAA
+174 RYLAK
-179 HGSCIAFDP
+179 HGSTIAFDP

-200 RIFYRLDLINP
+200 RTFYRLDLINP
-211 AQSDRWNFMPLC
+211 AQSDRWNFMPQC
-223 QGNSFF
+223 RGNAFF

-259 LTAVLLHLAECYPS
+259 LTAVLLHLAECYPQ

-284 EFDSLKES
+284 EFDSLKTS
-292 ERIAELKDSPSPL
+292 ERINELKDSPSPL

-319 NTLGSVLLGLAN
+319 NTLGSVLLGLGS

-344 TALPTQE
+344 TAQPTHE
-351 ELQEGVKLVDFTQ
+351 EFQEGVKLIDFAE

-394 AIFELRLDNTRKPEH
+394 AIFELRLDNTREPEH
-409 PCLVLIDEARELDVA
+409 PVLVLIDEARELDVA

-464 TCMTKLFLPGCNGET
+464 TMMTKIFLPGVNGET
-479 ATYASDLLGKTTVH
+479 ASYASDLLGKTTVH

-505 DNTRYSEA
+505 DNTRFSEA

-530 QLLVVTDTAP
+530 QLLVITDTAP
-540 PVKAAFPPVYLRRD
+540 PIKSAFPPVYLRRD
-554 IQKPVVYRKPEVLR
+554 IQKPVIYRKPQVWR
-568 FSNAQIFRGNNFAQP
+568 FSDVQIFGGNYALSGSS
-583 IGANGATAASVKPK
+583 IGQSAIVANQFSETAKS
-597 KMPKGKRT
+597 
-605 KNQLA
+605 
-610 VSSSNDVDFESS
+610 
-622 EQSVTGSVENGV
+622 
-634 ALQNESRFVSPDNLK
+634 LQNDSRFN
-649 LDSAA
+649 
-654 SETTDRALSE
+654 
-664 IGERI
+664 
-669 EDFETSGA
+669 
-677 GDDGN
+677 
-682 SILALADDERS
+682 DDERVLKS
-693 DEKTED
+693 DVAEIADLALEEIGRQLAGFEKTVTIDNTVLAFADKHNFDEQRVD
-699 FMDQELKTFLLD
+699 LMEKELKTFLVD
-711 EKTKTPVLIEN
+711 ENSAAPVFIEN
-722 DSDGAEVVDC
+722 NSNDETTSDY
-732 FDSETVLR
+732 FDSEVVVQAAIPHTGSTGTETKREISGSYVL
-740 TEIMKSSE
+740 
-748 GGIETNR
+748 TN
-755 ETTLSGNYSLTEE
+755 EEMATEE
-768 ETERER
+768 KSVFGKQTPVDEY
-774 THARQSLEPE
+774 LP
-784 NDFYNALVQRVL
+784 ALAWGVL

>member
-1 MLSRKWIEELD
+1 MLSRKWIENLD

-24 YLPAFQAFWLLTRD
+24 YLPAYQAFWLLARD
-38 VSTGVLLFV
+38 VSTGVLLFL
-47 FGCVNAA
+47 FGIVNA
-54 LVLLSGYLLAI
+54 VLILISGYLLGI
-65 SGLLWL
+65 SSFLWL
-71 AALAFAALAV
+71 AALCFAALAV
-81 AASFF
+81 AAALF

-94 YYQFWARTSYGS
+94 YYQFWTRTTHGS
-106 ARWAGLEDLRSHSLL
+106 ARWAMLDDLRVHNLL

-127 VPNGALRIGRVF
+127 VPDGALRIGRVF

-174 RYLAA
+174 RYLAR
-179 HGSCIAFDP
+179 HGSTIAFDP

-200 RIFYRLDLINP
+200 RTFYRLDLINP

-223 QGNSFF
+223 LGNAFF
-229 ANSLAGMMLSLEAR
+229 ANSIAGMMLSLEAR

-259 LTAVLLHLAECYPS
+259 LTAVLLHLAECYPA

-292 ERIAELKDSPSPL
+292 ERINELKDSPSPL
-305 ARQAMQVVCNSAPE
+305 ARQAMQVVTNSAPE
-319 NTLGSVLLGLAN
+319 NTLGSVLLGLGN

-344 TALPTQE
+344 TALPSHE
-351 ELQEGVKLVDFTQ
+351 ELQEGVKLIDFAK
-364 LRQPGTAVFIVVPE
+364 LREPGTAVFIVVPE

-394 AIFELRLDNTRKPEH
+394 AIFELRLDNTREPEH

-464 TCMTKLFLPGCNGET
+464 TMMTKIFLPGVNGET
-479 ATYASDLLGKTTVH
+479 ATYASDLLGKTTIH
-493 TETSVDYKGTDR
+493 TETSVDYQGTDK

-540 PVKAAFPPVYLRRD
+540 PVKAAFPPVYLRKD
-554 IQKPVVYRKPEVLR
+554 IQKAVVYRKPEVLR
-568 FSNAQIFRGNNFAQP
+568 FSAAPNFGSVNLTQFG
-583 IGANGATAASVKPK
+583 GANGQTSVAVKTAK
-597 KMPKGKRT
+597 KSKTKRA
-605 KNQLA
+605 KNQSPENL
-610 VSSSNDVDFESS
+610 
-622 EQSVTGSVENGV
+622 VENG
-634 ALQNESRFVSPDNLK
+634 NTSRHDSRLEPENDAA
-649 LDSAA
+649 LDSDV
-654 SETTDRALSE
+654 SETTDRALDE
-664 IGERI
+664 IGARMAEFVMN
-669 EDFETSGA
+669 EESCSNGKE
-677 GDDGN
+677 N
-682 SILALADDERS
+682 VYLALADVELSEEYGEDIMRQQLKTLLS
-693 DEKTED
+693 DEDQKTTGQNENNSSGD
-699 FMDQELKTFLLD
+699 GD
-711 EKTKTPVLIEN
+711 EV
-722 DSDGAEVVDC
+722 SDR
-732 FDSETVLR
+732 FDSETVLQP
-740 TEIMKSSE
+740 IFSQNSE
-748 GGIETNR
+748 SDALTNR
-755 ETTLSGNYSLTEE
+755 EIKLSASFALNDDDV
-768 ETERER
+768 ERER
-774 THARQSLEPE
+774 KIVRQNLEPE
-784 NDFYNALVQRVL
+784 NEFYHSLVQRVL

>member
-24 YLPAFQAFWLLTRD
+24 YVPAYQAFWMLTRD
-38 VSTGVLLFV
+38 VSTAILLFV
-47 FGCVNAA
+47 FGLVNAV
-54 LVLLSGYLLAI
+54 LVLLSGSLLGI

-71 AALAFAALAV
+71 AVLSAAALTALASL
-81 AASFF
+81 F

-94 YYQFWARTSYGS
+94 YYQYWAKTSHGS
-106 ARWAGLEDLRSHSLL
+106 ARWAGLEDLHSHNLL
-121 RKIGEP
+121 RKIGDS
-127 VPNGALRIGRVF
+127 VPKGALRIGRVF
-139 SDYDLILPKELW
+139 GDYDLILPKSLW
-151 LLHLVFF
+151 LLHMVFF

-174 RYLAA
+174 RFLAN
-179 HGSCIAFDP
+179 HGSTIAFDP

-200 RIFYRLDLINP
+200 RTFYRLDLINP
-211 AQSDRWNFMPLC
+211 AQSDRWNFMPQC
-223 QGNSFF
+223 RGNAFF
-229 ANSLAGMMLSLEAR
+229 ANSIAGMMLSLEAR
-243 AKTNQDPF
+243 SKTNQDPF

-259 LTAVLLHLAECYPS
+259 LTAVLLHLAECYPT

-292 ERIAELKDSPSPL
+292 ERIEELKNSPSPL
-305 ARQAMQVVCNSAPE
+305 ARQAMQVVTNSAPE
-319 NTLGSVLLGLAN
+319 NTLGSVLLGLGS

-344 TALPTQE
+344 TSQPSHE
-351 ELQEGVKLVDFTQ
+351 ELQEGVKLIDFSE
-364 LRQPGTAVFIVVPE
+364 LRQPGTAIFIVVPE
-378 GATEVYKE
+378 GATQVYQE

-394 AIFELRLDNTRKPEH
+394 AIFELRLDNTREPEH

-479 ATYASDLLGKTTVH
+479 ANYASDLLGKTTIH
-493 TETSVDYKGTDR
+493 TETSVDYQGTDR

-540 PVKAAFPPVYLRRD
+540 PVKAAFPPVYLRKD
-554 IQKPVVYRKPEVLR
+554 IQKPIEYRKPEVLR
-568 FSNAQIFRGNNFAQP
+568 FSDVQAFGSSYSKVSNEKGSTDSAKTKK
-583 IGANGATAASVKPK
+583 AT
-597 KMPKGKRT
+597 KRP
-605 KNQLA
+605 KNQSGESAENKRNLQIETDL
-610 VSSSNDVDFESS
+610 SSVAENEFETDAF
-622 EQSVTGSVENGV
+622 EK
-634 ALQNESRFVSPDNLK
+634 A
-649 LDSAA
+649 
-654 SETTDRALSE
+654 DRALDE
-664 IGERI
+664 IGDLMM
-669 EDFETSGA
+669 DFEPDNT
-677 GDDGN
+677 N
-682 SILALADDERS
+682 QENVLVLADDGRFDEAEKDFMHQKLYKVLTGKSPKTQLEEISEGEEIKDHFDREVILQPQTLTNSAGVLEEQEEITLTADFYLTEAETKQEKESVRS
-693 DEKTED
+693 VRKTENE
-699 FMDQELKTFLLD
+699 F
-711 EKTKTPVLIEN
+711 
-722 DSDGAEVVDC
+722 S
-732 FDSETVLR
+732 
-740 TEIMKSSE
+740 
-748 GGIETNR
+748 
-755 ETTLSGNYSLTEE
+755 
-768 ETERER
+768 
-774 THARQSLEPE
+774 
-784 NDFYNALVQRVL
+784 NALAHGVL

>member
-24 YLPAFQAFWLLTRD
+24 YLPAYQAFWLLARD

-47 FGCVNAA
+47 FGCVNAV
-54 LVLLSGYLLAI
+54 LVLLAGYLLGI
-65 SGLLWL
+65 SSFLWL

-81 AASFF
+81 AASLF

-94 YYQFWARTSYGS
+94 YYQLWTRTTHGS
-106 ARWAGLEDLRSHSLL
+106 ARWANLEDLRVHNLL

-139 SDYDLILPKELW
+139 SDYDLILPQSLW
-151 LLHLVFF
+151 LLHMVFF

-174 RYLAA
+174 RYLAR
-179 HGSCIAFDP
+179 HGSAIAFDP

-200 RIFYRLDLINP
+200 RTFYRLDLINP

-223 QGNSFF
+223 RGNAFV

-259 LTAVLLHLAECYPS
+259 LTAVLLHLAECYPN

-292 ERIAELKDSPSPL
+292 ERINELKDSPSPL
-305 ARQAMQVVCNSAPE
+305 ARQAMQVVTNSAPE
-319 NTLGSVLLGLAN
+319 NTLGSVLLGLGN

-344 TALPTQE
+344 TALPTHE
-351 ELQEGVKLVDFTQ
+351 DLQEGVKLIDFAK
-364 LRQPGTAVFIVVPE
+364 LREPGTAVFIVVPE

-394 AIFELRLDNTRKPEH
+394 AIFELRLDNTREPEH

-464 TCMTKLFLPGCNGET
+464 TMMTKIFLPGVNGET
-479 ATYASDLLGKTTVH
+479 ATYASDLLGKTTIH
-493 TETSVDYKGTDR
+493 TETSVDYKGTDK

-540 PVKAAFPPVYLRRD
+540 PVKAAFPPVYLRKD
-554 IQKPVVYRKPEVLR
+554 IQKAVVYRKPEVLR
-568 FSNAQIFRGNNFAQP
+568 FTAAKTFGGGNFAP
-583 IGANGATAASVKPK
+583 SASTNGSADTQSKSKKAA
-597 KMPKGKRT
+597 KGKRA
-605 KNQLA
+605 KNQSA
-610 VSSSNDVDFESS
+610 TDSGES
-622 EQSVTGSVENGV
+622 GI
-634 ALQNESRFVSPDNLK
+634 ALQN
-649 LDSAA
+649 DSQTPAQSETKFDAA
-654 SETTDRALSE
+654 VSETTDRALDE
-664 IGERI
+664 IGERVAN
-669 EDFETSGA
+669 FEMS
-677 GDDGN
+677 DNEN
-682 SILALADDERS
+682 SRLALTDDERFG
-693 DEKTED
+693 KPTED
-699 FMDQELKTFLLD
+699 FMQQKLKTLILD
-711 EKTKTPVLIEN
+711 DNSETSAPNEN
-722 DSDGAEVVDC
+722 EADGEQIADR
-732 FDSETVLR
+732 FDSEVVLQSA
-740 TEIMKSSE
+740 SSPTSE
-748 GGIETNR
+748 SGVEVNR
-755 ETTLSGNYSLTEE
+755 QITLTASFELTDDEA
-768 ETERER
+768 TRER
-774 THARQSLEPE
+774 NVADKVLEPE
-784 NDFYNALVQRVL
+784 NEFYAALVQRVL